1 MSLAYRSKMFDLNG
15 SAENKNEITED
26 LQRIMRAIEIWQE
39 RHNECVH
46 YVAIFCID
54 DQRNNIQ
61 KRDGKIIIYGD
72 KKTCKSNIRTLLK
85 VIDAQEGDSL
95 DERQD

>member
-1 MSLAYRSKMFDLNG
+1 MSLAYRSKKFDLNG

-26 LQRIMRAIEIWQE
+26 LYRILDAIAIWQE
-39 RHNECVH
+39 HNNECVH
-46 YVAIFCID
+46 YVAVFCID
-54 DQRNNIQ
+54 DQRGNIQ

-85 VIDAQEGDSL
+85 VIDAQGGDSL
-95 DERQD
+95 NERQD